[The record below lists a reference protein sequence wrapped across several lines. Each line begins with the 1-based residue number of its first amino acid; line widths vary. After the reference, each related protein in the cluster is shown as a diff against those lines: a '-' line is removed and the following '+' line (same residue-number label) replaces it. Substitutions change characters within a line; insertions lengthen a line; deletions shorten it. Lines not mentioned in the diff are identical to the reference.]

1 MKYNSSETMRFLG
14 KQYYDLMLTQEQYNQ
29 LQDIKKARLEDNEF
43 NLEMMLADAYILG
56 FINGKRSERRKRKQV
71 VCCEMVRIR
80 CKTVVIVTS
89 T

>member
-14 KQYYDLMLTQEQYNQ
+14 KQYYNLMLTQEQYNQ
-29 LQDIKKARLEDNEF
+29 LQDIKKAGLEDNEL

-71 VCCEMVRIR
+71 L
-80 CKTVVIVTS
+80 
-89 T
+89 

>member
-14 KQYYDLMLTQEQYNQ
+14 NQYYNLMLTQEQYKQ
-29 LQDIKKARLEDNEF
+29 LQDIKKAGLEDDEF

-71 VCCEMVRIR
+71 L
-80 CKTVVIVTS
+80 
-89 T
+89 

>member
-14 KQYYDLMLTQEQYNQ
+14 KQYYNLMLTQEQYNQ
-29 LQDIKKARLEDNEF
+29 LQDIKKAGLEDNEF

-71 VCCEMVRIR
+71 L
-80 CKTVVIVTS
+80 
-89 T
+89 